1 MNISAEK
8 RAVAEYAI
16 TKTSTLQISVIK
28 DDFIKH
34 TVNKNSAIKERI
46 IKFSIFPMLMFN
58 EFKAVA
64 AMRC

>member
-46 IKFSIFPMLMFN
+46 IKFSIFPLLMFN
-58 EFKAVA
+58 EFKAEV